1 MIGFG
6 HRAAE
11 WSTTLCRCTRTMPSS
26 PPDHDPRT
34 ASVDVG
40 TRLREERAALSV
52 RIAQLTGDMASFFEA
67 SRDSNADD
75 EHDPEGQ
82 TIAFERAQLSAVTD
96 QARRH
101 LEEIDAA
108 LQRVAKGTFGIC
120 DVCHQPIDPRRL
132 DARPTARACVHHVSA
147 RSSSP

>member
-1 MIGFG
+1 
-6 HRAAE
+6 
-11 WSTTLCRCTRTMPSS
+11 MPSIS
-26 PPDHDPRT
+26 PDQDPHP

-40 TRLREERAALSV
+40 TRLLEERAALAARV
-52 RIAQLTGDMASFFEA
+52 AQLTEDMASFFEA

-120 DVCHQPIDPRRL
+120 DVCDQPMDPRRL
-132 DARPTARACVHHVSA
+132 DARPTARACVRHVA
-147 RSSSP
+147 AHSSRP